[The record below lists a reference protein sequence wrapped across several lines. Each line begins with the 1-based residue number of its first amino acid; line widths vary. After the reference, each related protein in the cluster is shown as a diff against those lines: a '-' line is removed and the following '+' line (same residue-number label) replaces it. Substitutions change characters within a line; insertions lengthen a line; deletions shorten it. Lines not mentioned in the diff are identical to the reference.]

1 MSGDGSGW
9 EFETRQ
15 VHAGAVPD
23 PTTGARAVPI
33 HQTTS
38 YVYRDTAHA
47 AAAFELSDLT
57 THAYTRLSNPTTAVA
72 EERIA
77 ALEGGSAAVAVAS
90 GQAATALAL
99 LNLAR
104 TGDHIVA
111 SSSLYGG
118 TRTLLEY
125 TFADFGIDVTFVDD
139 PDDLGAWYSAVRPTT
154 QALFGESIGNPRGNV
169 LDIEAVARI
178 AHKIGVPLVVDNTV
192 LTPYLLRPF
201 EHGADIVVH
210 STTKFLSGHGTGI
223 GGVVVDSGHFD
234 FGADPDR
241 WPGITRPDPTY
252 NGLSFWDSCS
262 DLGLAYALRL
272 RTRLVRDLGPAVSP
286 FNSFLLLQGLETL
299 SLRIERHVANA
310 QTLAAWLE
318 VQPQVGR
325 VHYAG
330 LPSSPW
336 QTQAKRYLPRG
347 AGAVLAFE
355 LADGLEAGRRFV
367 EGVRLFS
374 HLANIGDVRSLVI
387 HPASTTHAQLDA
399 GQQAAA
405 GVTPGLVRLSVGLEG
420 VDDLIA
426 DLEAGLRAASV

>member
-1 MSGDGSGW
+1 MTDW
-9 EFETRQ
+9 AFETRQ
-15 VHAGAVPD
+15 VHSGAVPD

-33 HQTTS
+33 HQATS
-38 YVYRDTAHA
+38 YVFRDTAHA
-47 AAAFELSDLT
+47 AAAFELADLT

-77 ALEGGSAAVAVAS
+77 ALEGGSAGVAVAS
-90 GQAATALAL
+90 GQAATSLAL

-104 TGDHIVA
+104 AGDHIVA

-118 TRTLLEY
+118 TRTLLEH

-139 PDDLGAWYSAVRPTT
+139 PDDLGAWYTSVRPTT
-154 QALFGESIGNPRGNV
+154 KAFFGETIGNPRGNV

-178 AHKIGVPLVVDNTV
+178 AHEAGVPLVVDNTV

-223 GGVVVDSGHFD
+223 GGVVVDSGRFD

-241 WPGITRPDPTY
+241 WPGLTRPDPTY
-252 NGLSFWDSCS
+252 NGLSFWDSFS
-262 DLGLAYALRL
+262 GLGLAYALRL

-310 QTLAAWLE
+310 QSLAVWLE
-318 VQPQVGR
+318 EQPQVTR

-330 LPSSPW
+330 LASSPW
-336 QTQAKRYLPRG
+336 QAQVKRYLPRG

-355 LADGLEAGRRFV
+355 LAGGLEAGRRFV
-367 EGVRLFS
+367 EGVGLFS

-387 HPASTTHAQLDA
+387 HPASTTHAQLA
-399 GQQAAA
+399 PEQQLAA
-405 GVTPGLVRLSVGLEG
+405 GVTPGLVRLSVGIEG

-426 DLEAGLRAASV
+426 DLEAGLRAAAV

>member
-1 MSGDGSGW
+1 MSNW
-9 EFETRQ
+9 AFETRQ

-23 PTTGARAVPI
+23 PATGARAVPI
-33 HQTTS
+33 HQATS
-38 YVYRDTAHA
+38 YVFRDTEHA
-47 AAAFELSDLT
+47 AAAFELADLT

-77 ALEGGSAAVAVAS
+77 SLEGGSAAVAVAS
-90 GQAATALAL
+90 GQAATSLAL

-104 TGDHIVA
+104 AGDHIVA

-118 TRTLLEY
+118 SRTLLEH

-139 PDDLGAWYSAVRPTT
+139 PDDLGAWYTAVRPTT
-154 QALFGESIGNPRGNV
+154 KAFFGETVGNPRGNI

-178 AHKIGVPLVVDNTV
+178 AHEVGVPLVVDNTV

-241 WPGITRPDPTY
+241 WPGLTRPDPTY
-252 NGLSFWDSCS
+252 NGLSFWDSFS
-262 DLGLAYALRL
+262 DLGLAYLLRL

-299 SLRIERHVANA
+299 SLRIERHVSNT
-310 QTLAAWLE
+310 QSLAEWLE
-318 VQPQVGR
+318 EQPQVTR
-325 VHYAG
+325 VHYAS

-355 LADGLEAGRRFV
+355 LAGGLEAGRRFV
-367 EGVRLFS
+367 EGLRLFS

-387 HPASTTHAQLDA
+387 QPAATTHAQLDA

-405 GVTPGLVRLSVGLEG
+405 GVTPGLVRLSVGIEG

-426 DLEAGLRAASV
+426 DLDAGLRAAAV